1 MIDISFITVNFNG
14 LKDTLELIE
23 SLANTVK
30 SISYEV
36 IVVDNASQNQEA
48 LSTLFNM
55 PKVKFIPS
63 TENLG
68 FAGGNNL
75 GIQAASG
82 KYLFFIN
89 NDTFIK
95 EDHFDEFI
103 KAYGPKTGLLCP
115 KLCFSVAP
123 HNVQYAGFTDLSS
136 ITLRNQAIGYGAP
149 DLGQYDKPAK
159 TFFAHGASMMVSKEH
174 LEKVGVMCEDY
185 FLYYE
190 EMDWSIR
197 FRNAGYSIEYNPVQ
211 TIYHKE
217 SQSTGQSSPL
227 KIYYLTRNRLKY
239 ASKFQKGIFKL
250 MSLCYLI
257 FVVGARDYSKYTA
270 ERRPD
275 LRGAM
280 LQGIR
285 HFLTGKFGK
294 QT

>member
-1 MIDISFITVNFNG
+1 MIDISFITVNYNG

-23 SLANTVK
+23 TLAINVK

-48 LSTLFNM
+48 LSAFFNL

-63 TENLG
+63 NENIG

-75 GIQAASG
+75 GIKTACG
-82 KYLFFIN
+82 NYLFFIN
-89 NDTFIK
+89 NDTYIK
-95 EDHFDEFI
+95 EDHFDQLI
-103 KAYGPKTGLLCP
+103 KSFGPKTGLLCP
-115 KLCFSVAP
+115 KLCFSAPP

-149 DLGQYDKPAK
+149 DLGQYNKPAK
-159 TFFAHGASMMVSKEH
+159 TFFAHGAAMMVSRERLNKIG
-174 LEKVGVMCEDY
+174 LMSEDY

-190 EMDWSIR
+190 EMDWSMR
-197 FRNAGYSIEYNPVQ
+197 FRNAGYNIEYNPIQ

-227 KIYYLTRNRLKY
+227 KTYYLTRNRLKY
-239 ASKFQKGIFKL
+239 ASKFQKGLIKIL
-250 MSLCYLI
+250 SISYLI
-257 FVVGARDYSKYTA
+257 FVVGTRDYFKYTA

-285 HFLTGKFGK
+285 HFLLGKFGK

>member
-1 MIDISFITVNFNG
+1 MIDISFITVNYNG
-14 LKDTLELIE
+14 LNDTLELIDT
-23 SLANTVK
+23 LAKTVK
-30 SISYEV
+30 SVTYEV
-36 IVVDNASQNQEA
+36 IVVDNASRQPEA
-48 LSTLFNM
+48 LSILYNQ
-55 PKVKFIPS
+55 PHVKFVPS
-63 TENLG
+63 SENLG

-75 GIQAASG
+75 GIKVASG
-82 KYLFFIN
+82 NFLFFIN
-89 NDTFIK
+89 NDTYIK
-95 EDHFDEFI
+95 EDHFDQFI
-103 KAYGPKTGLLCP
+103 KSYGPKTGLLCP
-115 KLCFSVAP
+115 KLCFAVPP
-123 HNVQYAGFTDLSS
+123 HNVQYAGFTDLSAV
-136 ITLRNQAIGYGAP
+136 TLRNQAIGYGAP
-149 DLGQYDKPAK
+149 DLGQYDKPTK
-159 TFFAHGASMMVSKEH
+159 TFFAHGAAMMVSRERLNKIG
-174 LEKVGVMCEDY
+174 LMSEDY

-197 FRNAGYSIEYNPVQ
+197 FRNAGYSIEYNPIQ

-250 MSLCYLI
+250 MSICYLI

>member
-1 MIDISFITVNFNG
+1 MIDISFITVNYNG

-23 SLANTVK
+23 SLAQNVK
-30 SISYEV
+30 SVSYEV
-36 IVVDNASQNQEA
+36 IVVDNASREPEA
-48 LSTLFNM
+48 LSILYNQSHVRF
-55 PKVKFIPS
+55 VPS
-63 TENLG
+63 TVNLG

-75 GIQAASG
+75 GINEASG
-82 KYLFFIN
+82 KFLFFIN
-89 NDTFIK
+89 NDTYII
-95 EDHFDEFI
+95 EDHFNKLI
-103 KAYGPKTGLLCP
+103 QSYGPKTGLLCP
-115 KLCFSVAP
+115 KLCFAAPP
-123 HNVQYAGFTDLSS
+123 HNVQYAGFTDLST

-149 DLGQYDKPAK
+149 DLGQYDKPTK
-159 TFFAHGASMMVSKEH
+159 TFFAHGAAMMVSRERLNKI
-174 LEKVGVMCEDY
+174 GVMSEDY

-190 EMDWSIR
+190 EMDWSMR
-197 FRNAGYSIEYNPVQ
+197 FRNAGYNIDYNPVQ

-239 ASKFQKGIFKL
+239 ASKFQKGITKFL
-250 MSLCYLI
+250 SISYLI
-257 FVVGARDYSKYTA
+257 FVVGTRDYIKYTS

-285 HFLTGKFGK
+285 HFIAGKFGK

>member
-1 MIDISFITVNFNG
+1 MIDISFITVNYNG

-23 SLANTVK
+23 SLANKVK

-36 IVVDNASQNQEA
+36 IVVDNASQSQEA
-48 LSTLFNM
+48 LSTIFNQ

-63 TENLG
+63 NENLG

-75 GIQAASG
+75 GLKKASG
-82 KYLFFIN
+82 KFLFFIN
-89 NDTFIK
+89 NDTYIK
-95 EDHFDEFI
+95 EDHFTELI
-103 KAYGPKTGLLCP
+103 KSYGPKTGLLCP
-115 KLCFSVAP
+115 KLSFAEPP
-123 HNVQYAGFTDLSS
+123 HNVQYAGFTDLSTV
-136 ITLRNQAIGYGAP
+136 TLRNQAIGYGAP
-149 DLGQYDKPAK
+149 DLGQFNKPSK
-159 TFFAHGASMMVSKEH
+159 TFFAHGAAMMVSREH
-174 LEKVGVMCEDY
+174 LEKVGLMSDDY

-190 EMDWSIR
+190 EMDWSMR
-197 FRNAGYSIEYNPVQ
+197 FRNAGYNIEYNPIQ

-239 ASKFQKGIFKL
+239 ASKFQKGLIKL
-250 MSLCYLI
+250 LSITYLI
-257 FVVGARDYSKYTA
+257 FVVGTRDYIKYTS

-285 HFLTGKFGK
+285 HFVAGKFGK